1 MQKRP
6 CSLHFRRRR
15 VQYLSLRRLRTHLQ
29 QECSAPKRNV
39 TLTALQ
45 ALSTLNDPFVLRQ
58 CEHFAERLKAAGST
72 ANNQVQMA
80 FRLTLNREPTTG
92 ELRLMSN
99 YARKHGLANAC
110 RVLLNSSEF
119 FFVD

>member
-1 MQKRP
+1 VPDTLMEAMDCP
-6 CSLHFRRRR
+6 DANML
-15 VQYLSLRRLRTHLQ
+15 
-29 QECSAPKRNV
+29 APKRNV

-92 ELRLMSN
+92 ELRLMSD
-99 YARKHGLANAC
+99 YARRHGLANAC
-110 RVLLNSSEF
+110 RVLLNTSEF
-119 FFVD
+119 VFVD